1 MILLLILA
9 LCVCFSENYETRCI
23 VDLYDLADDLV
34 GDLVDDLVAHLQCL
48 LL

>member
-1 MILLLILA
+1 MSASLKIIRQDEL
-9 LCVCFSENYETRCI
+9 
-23 VDLYDLADDLV
+23 VDLDDLADDLV

>member
-1 MILLLILA
+1 MSASLKIIRQDE
-9 LCVCFSENYETRCI
+9 F
-23 VDLYDLADDLV
+23 VDLDDLDDLADDLV